1 MVAKDIY
8 GLEEIFDRN
17 AERYISKLFP
27 EDRADVRCFV
37 AWLQRSGYKE
47 WTRRDLKV
55 ILRRYMRWLGKGEAV
70 AWMEIKHPKSGKIF
84 GMILMGSAFD
94 FFAVLFLL
102 SAAGLALSPRN
113 YAGRLGSLKKVANA
127 YFKTLILSSSTTKT
141 LPLKSSSALSTLF
154 IELISFSAT
163 GGWTFS
169 IIMP

>member
-27 EDRADVRCFV
+27 EDRADVRRFV

-70 AWMEIKHPKSGKIF
+70 AWMEIKHPKSGT
-84 GMILMGSAFD
+84 LPEE
-94 FFAVLFLL
+94 VLTEEEIKAIAE
-102 SAAGLALSPRN
+102 AAYTTRDKASQKH
-113 YAGRLGSLKKVANA
+113 SLKSRR
-127 YFKTLILSSSTTKT
+127 SSGK
-141 LPLKSSSALSTLF
+141 
-154 IELISFSAT
+154 
-163 GGWTFS
+163 W
-169 IIMP
+169 